1 MQKGHL
7 LRVIL
12 IFATLGV
19 VAATAAILFLRSVP
33 SAEKAAGT
41 QSTIVVEGSTE
52 YANDTVTTDNSADSV
67 TITAPEEKSTGQQ
80 VEQSSDEE
88 TSTEQYS
95 VSEGTSVTNSAKKSA
110 DLEKLMRDIAK
121 NTKEEE

>member
-19 VAATAAILFLRSVP
+19 VAATVAILLLRSVP
-33 SAEKAAGT
+33 STEKVAGA

-52 YANDTVTTDNSADSV
+52 YANDTVTTDNSTDGV
-67 TITAPEEKSTGQQ
+67 TITMPEEKSGQQ
-80 VEQSSDEE
+80 VKQSSGEE

-95 VSEGTSVTNSAKKSA
+95 SSEGTSVTKSAKKSA
-110 DLEKLMRDIAK
+110 DLEKLMRDIAE
-121 NTKEEE
+121 NTKEEN